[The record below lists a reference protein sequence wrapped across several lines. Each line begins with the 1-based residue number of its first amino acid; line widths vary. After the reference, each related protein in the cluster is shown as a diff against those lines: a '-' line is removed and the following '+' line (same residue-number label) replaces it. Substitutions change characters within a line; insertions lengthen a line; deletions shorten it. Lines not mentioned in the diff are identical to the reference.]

1 MSDNDWSDQF
11 RAVFAD
17 GVKRY
22 RAGQREVASFFT
34 DEESA
39 FLTSIGCTAQEL
51 FDFVEDY
58 SNGGDPTF
66 ETVLLVTAVRREYL
80 RSVQNGVTSSNQR
93 TMDEFPP
100 KSAEVEGISWL
111 PRIIEKA
118 RAKLRGELP
127 EEMMYGCGGDR
138 PFARR
143 NGFHLADFLRV
154 VWDAGDDQAKIVEF
168 VKKSAAAS

>member
-39 FLTSIGCTAQEL
+39 FLTSIGCTAEEL

-66 ETVLLVTAVRREYL
+66 ETVRGMAVRREYPV
-80 RSVQNGVTSSNQR
+80 RAEWCHPSISERWTSFRPSR
-93 TMDEFPP
+93 P
-100 KSAEVEGISWL
+100 VEGIRT

-118 RAKLRGELP
+118 RPNCVANYPKR
-127 EEMMYGCGGDR
+127 
-138 PFARR
+138 
-143 NGFHLADFLRV
+143 
-154 VWDAGDDQAKIVEF
+154 
-168 VKKSAAAS
+168 